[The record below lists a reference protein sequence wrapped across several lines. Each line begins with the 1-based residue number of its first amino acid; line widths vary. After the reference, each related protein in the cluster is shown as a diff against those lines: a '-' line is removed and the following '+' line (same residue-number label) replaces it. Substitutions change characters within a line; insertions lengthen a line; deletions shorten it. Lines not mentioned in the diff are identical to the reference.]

1 MYPNP
6 VSNNVKITSSLGGD
20 FQIINQLG
28 QVVKVFNTQAAVKT
42 TFYVGELSEGV
53 YFVKAINSLN
63 ASSKK
68 LVIKK

>member
-6 VSNNVKITSSLGGD
+6 SKRNVNIKSSLGGD

-28 QVVKVFNTQAAVKT
+28 QTVKT
-42 TFYVGELSEGV
+42 FKVNGNMETTVYVGDLSEGV
-53 YFVKAINSLN
+53 YFVKATNN
-63 ASSKK
+63 TKVFSKK